1 MARQGDATVSELARL
16 YQASAHHLP
25 MIENNSVQCIVTSP
39 PYYGLRKYDG
49 DQSIEWESV
58 TYSPMAGLP
67 AIVIAGCD
75 SGCEHEWISTI
86 SPAKS
91 GGTKSQ
97 KVQIKGK
104 DNFQIVPPIELG
116 TCAKCGGW
124 RGGLGNEPTI
134 EAYIGHLILCAREW
148 RRILKDDGVIFVNL
162 GDSYNGNKKGNT
174 EIKKNPRVVTDAFE
188 KKCIPG
194 LLPKNLMMVPQ
205 RFALAM
211 QADGW
216 IVRSE
221 IIWAKGVSFC
231 ESYSGSVMPE
241 SVTDRPTRSHE
252 QIYMFAKSPKYYC
265 DMESIKEPAQ
275 DWGNRKRDEGKY
287 TSITQGFDNPQNGL
301 VNGDFSERGR
311 NVRDVWAINP
321 GGYREAHFATFPE
334 KLVEPMIKAGS
345 REGDTVFDP
354 FSGSGTT
361 LRVAIRLGRKA
372 IGVDLSEKYLTEL
385 APERL
390 KVQQEMNL

>member
-1 MARQGDATVSELARL
+1 MMDELAKL

-25 MIENNSVQCIVTSP
+25 MIADKSVQTVITSP
-39 PYYGLRKYDG
+39 PYFGLRKYDG
-49 DQSIEWESV
+49 DQNIEWESV
-58 TYSPMAGLP
+58 TYSPIIGMTPITVKGLNP
-67 AIVIAGCD
+67 ECNHLWESLIRNGQ
-75 SGCEHEWISTI
+75 
-86 SPAKS
+86 S
-91 GGTKSQ
+91 GGTKSK
-97 KVQIKGK
+97 KVQIKGR
-104 DNFQIVPPIELG
+104 DNFQIVPPIEQDV
-116 TCAKCGGW
+116 CVVCGGW

-148 RRILKDDGVIFVNL
+148 QRILKDDGVMFVNL
-162 GDSYNGNKKGNT
+162 GDSYSGSGKGPTGHNGIGNQ
-174 EIKKNPRVVTDAFE
+174 EKRQGFDSPKVVNYGTPA
-188 KKCIPG
+188 
-194 LLPKNLMMVPQ
+194 KNLMMIPQ

-216 IVRSE
+216 ILRSE

-231 ESYSGSVMPE
+231 EGYSGSVMPE
-241 SVTDRPTRSHE
+241 SVSDRPTRAHE

-265 DMESIKEPAQ
+265 DMEAIREPAQ

-287 TSITQGFDNPQNGL
+287 TSTTQGFDNPQNGL

-311 NVRDVWAINP
+311 NVRDVWTINP

-390 KVQQEMNL
+390 KVQQEMTL